1 MLMKK
6 LLFLCLLALT
16 PVSFAK
22 ADLKVA
28 VIDLNKAFDSFYKTK
43 DASAKIEEK
52 KAAYQKDIQDKAAE
66 YQKMSD
72 DAKKMY
78 DQSNDPTLSA
88 EARAEKTAAL
98 KQKTQ
103 DLTNMQHQIQ
113 EMDTERS
120 NEIKD
125 DIFRRHKEIVD
136 EIQKTINAYAVP
148 QGFDLVIDKSSA
160 SAGSGVPIV
169 LFTSSKLIDITPDI
183 IKQLN
188 ATAPAPGSVPTGAA
202 APTPH

>member
-1 MLMKK
+1 MKK
-6 LLFLCLLALT
+6 LLFLCLLAFT
-16 PVSFAK
+16 PISFAK

-28 VIDLNKAFDSFYKTK
+28 VIDLGKAFDSYYKTK
-43 DASAKIEEK
+43 DASTKIEQK
-52 KAAYQKDIQDKAAE
+52 KASYQKDIQDKMAE

-72 DAKKMY
+72 DAKKLY

-88 EARAEKTAAL
+88 QARADRTAAL

-113 EMDTERS
+113 EMETERT

-125 DIFRRHKEIVD
+125 DLFRRHKEIVD
-136 EIQKTINAYAVP
+136 EIQKTITAYAVP
-148 QGFDLVIDKSSA
+148 QGFDIVIDKSSA
-160 SAGSGVPIV
+160 SAASGVPIV

-183 IKQLN
+183 VKQLN
-188 ATAPAPGSVPTGAA
+188 ANAPAPGSVPTGAA
-202 APTPH
+202 PATTH

>member
-1 MLMKK
+1 MKK

-28 VIDLNKAFDSFYKTK
+28 VIDLGKAFDSYYKTK
-43 DASAKIEEK
+43 EASTHIEEQ
-52 KAAYQKDIQDKAAE
+52 KATYQKDIQDKMGD

-72 DAKKMY
+72 DAKKLY

-88 EARAEKTAAL
+88 AARTDKTAAL
-98 KQKTQ
+98 KQKNQ
-103 DLTNMQHQIQ
+103 DLMNLQNQIR
-113 EMDTERS
+113 EMETERS

-125 DIFRRHKEIVD
+125 ELFRRHKEIVD
-136 EIQKTINAYAVP
+136 EITKTVNAYAVP
-148 QGFDLVIDKSSA
+148 QGFDIVIDKSSA
-160 SAGSGVPIV
+160 SAASGVPIV

-188 ATAPAPGSVPTGAA
+188 AGAPAAGSVPTGV
-202 APTPH
+202 APTVAPH